1 MCAKILTRSV
11 VVLLIAS
18 CVMVHMQSTTQV
30 SPKARR
36 TTPKQGFIK
45 TLFQGMNYLVGPV
58 RMVYDG
64 ISFSNSFFTI
74 IDEQWADTQNTLNKI
89 SKMLNDNFLP
99 ENAAST
105 TPSSTTESSDPNV
118 TTKKPPYRI
127 TRSEFMKILNRNVKG
142 LRRLFDIELK
152 EALQQSRITDKE
164 FRKTYQ

>member
-1 MCAKILTRSV
+1 MIRMCAKILTRSV

-45 TLFQGMNYLVGPV
+45 TLFQVG
-58 RMVYDG
+58 
-64 ISFSNSFFTI
+64 F
-74 IDEQWADTQNTLNKI
+74 EQWADTQNTLNKI